1 MNISLSLDTLRYGH
15 RQPLFSPLSM
25 QCRHG
30 QIWAI
35 LGANG
40 RGKSTLLDTLTGV
53 LPPLGGKFSVE
64 GGIAIVPQSFR
75 PAFGWQVRDVVLMGR
90 ARHVDLFAQPGP
102 EDELEV
108 QQALVQLGIAALA
121 NRLFRALSGGQQQ
134 RLCIA
139 RAMAVSPSV
148 LLMDEPASALDPIST
163 AKVEELIHELK
174 ERYTI
179 VIVTHNMQQAA
190 RVSDKTAFFYM
201 GQMVEFG
208 DTKKIFTNPEKE
220 ATQNYITGRF
230 G

>member
-1 MNISLSLDTLRYGH
+1 MNISLSLDALRYGH

-53 LPPLGGKFSVE
+53 LPPLAGKFSVE

-102 EDELEV
+102 EDEREV
-108 QQALVQLGIAALA
+108 QQALAQLGIAALA

-134 RLCIA
+134 LVLIA
-139 RAMAVSPSV
+139 RALVSESQ
-148 LLMDEPASALDPIST
+148 ISC
-163 AKVEELIHELK
+163 
-174 ERYTI
+174 
-179 VIVTHNMQQAA
+179 
-190 RVSDKTAFFYM
+190 
-201 GQMVEFG
+201 
-208 DTKKIFTNPEKE
+208 
-220 ATQNYITGRF
+220 
-230 G
+230 